1 MSMDAKLNKHGIYSL
16 KYADD
21 GIFYTNNSV
30 DPLEILKNNKKLTGV
45 EINKEKSG

>member
-1 MSMDAKLNKHGIYSL
+1 MTIDAKLKKHGVYSL

-21 GIFYTNNSV
+21 GIFYTNNDI

-45 EINKEKSG
+45 EINETKSG